1 MELSQRISRIVG
13 QLKGIQKMVDDKR
26 ECGDILQQISAVKK
40 AIDSLSKEIVVS
52 NICEYLPHRDV
63 DKVSRMIERAIN
75 L

>member
-13 QLKGIQKMVDDKR
+13 QLKGIQKMVDEKR

-63 DKVSRMIERAIN
+63 DKVSRMIERAIK